1 MDPLAKG
8 MAAAYSVTIAAL
20 LLFWAFGAY
29 AGV

>member
-1 MDPLAKG
+1 MDPLVKG
-8 MAAAYSVTIAAL
+8 IGTAYSVTILFL